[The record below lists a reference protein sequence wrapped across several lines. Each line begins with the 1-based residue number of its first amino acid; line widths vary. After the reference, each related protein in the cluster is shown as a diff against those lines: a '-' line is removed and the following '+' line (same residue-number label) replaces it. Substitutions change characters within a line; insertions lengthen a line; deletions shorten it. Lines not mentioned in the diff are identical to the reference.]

1 MSVIYVVNHV
11 GYVILA
17 YFVPNLVLLSA
28 TSVQHKTDKMK
39 ENKQR
44 KYLQQINIDNTEEC
58 KFARKAIL
66 FFVC

>member
-1 MSVIYVVNHV
+1 MVKNYVPLSVIYVVNNNHV

-28 TSVQHKTDKMK
+28 TSVQHKMDKMK

-44 KYLQQINIDNTEEC
+44 V
-58 KFARKAIL
+58 
-66 FFVC
+66 FVYNK